1 MSAETESHRERRGLR
16 MGLLGMFGFSLTLPM
31 TRIAVAELDPVFVG
45 LGRSL
50 VSFLLAGTLLAW
62 KRDPF
67 PGRRFLPGLAA
78 VALGVVVGFPLLAAY
93 ALRQVPASHGAVVTG
108 LLPLGTALG
117 AALLARERPS
127 PLFWLCAALGSAVVV
142 AFVVVEGSFRPVA
155 GDLLMLGAVAACSLG
170 YAEGGRLSRQLGGLR
185 VLSWA
190 LVLAAPVLAI
200 PVALSAWRHGVR
212 ASPAAWAAFGY
223 MGVISMFLA
232 FWAWYR
238 GLALGGIARVS
249 QVQLL
254 QPFLTITASWAL
266 LGEHIT
272 PRTWV
277 AALAVAAIVAVGR
290 RAPVA
295 FAT

>member
-1 MSAETESHRERRGLR
+1 MSAETEARESRGLR
-16 MGLLGMFGFSLTLPM
+16 MGLLGVFGFSLTLPM

-50 VSFLLAGTLLAW
+50 ISLLLAGTLLAW
-62 KRDPF
+62 RRDPF
-67 PGRRFLPGLAA
+67 PGRRYLPGLAV

-93 ALRQVPASHGAVVTG
+93 ALRHVPASHGAVVTG

-117 AALLARERPS
+117 GALLAHERPS
-127 PLFWLCAALGSAVVV
+127 PHFWLCAALGTAVVV
-142 AFVVVEGSFRPVA
+142 AFVILESGFRPGA
-155 GDLLMLGAVAACSLG
+155 GDLLLLGAVAACSAG

-190 LVLAAPVLAI
+190 LVLSAPVLAI
-200 PVALSAWRHGVR
+200 PVALTAWRHGVR

-238 GLALGGIARVS
+238 GLALGGVARVS

-254 QPFLTITASWAL
+254 QPFLTIAASWAL

-272 PRTWV
+272 PLTYV
-277 AALAVAAIVAVGR
+277 AAAAVAGTVALGR

-295 FAT
+295 FAS

>member
-1 MSAETESHRERRGLR
+1 MSAETEARESRGLR
-16 MGLLGMFGFSLTLPM
+16 MGLLGVFGFSLTLPM

-50 VSFLLAGTLLAW
+50 ISLLLAGTLLAW
-62 KRDPF
+62 RRDPF
-67 PGRRFLPGLAA
+67 PGRRYLPGLAV

-93 ALRQVPASHGAVVTG
+93 ALRHVPASHGAVVTG

-117 AALLARERPS
+117 GALLAHERPS
-127 PLFWLCAALGSAVVV
+127 PHFWLCAALGTAVVV
-142 AFVVVEGSFRPVA
+142 AFVILESGFRPGA
-155 GDLLMLGAVAACSLG
+155 GDLLLLGAVAACSAG

-190 LVLAAPVLAI
+190 LVLSAPVLAI
-200 PVALSAWRHGVR
+200 PVALTAWRHGVH

-238 GLALGGIARVS
+238 GLALGGVARVS

-254 QPFLTITASWAL
+254 QPFLTIAASWAL

-272 PRTWV
+272 PLTYV
-277 AALAVAAIVAVGR
+277 AAAAVAGTVALGR

-295 FAT
+295 FAS

>member
-1 MSAETESHRERRGLR
+1 
-16 MGLLGMFGFSLTLPM
+16 MGLLGVFGFSLTLPM

-50 VSFLLAGTLLAW
+50 ISLLLAGTLLAW
-62 KRDPF
+62 RRDPF
-67 PGRRFLPGLAA
+67 PGRRYLPGLAV

-93 ALRQVPASHGAVVTG
+93 ALRHVPASHGAVVTG

-117 AALLARERPS
+117 GALLAHERPS
-127 PLFWLCAALGSAVVV
+127 PHFWLCAALGTAVVV
-142 AFVVVEGSFRPVA
+142 AVVILESGFRPGA
-155 GDLLMLGAVAACSLG
+155 GDLLLLGAVAACSAG

-190 LVLAAPVLAI
+190 LVLSAPVLAI
-200 PVALSAWRHGVR
+200 PVALTAWRHGVR

-238 GLALGGIARVS
+238 GLALGGVARVS

-254 QPFLTITASWAL
+254 QPFLTIAASWAL

-272 PRTWV
+272 PLTYV
-277 AALAVAAIVAVGR
+277 AAAAVAGTVALGR

-295 FAT
+295 FAS